1 MSELP
6 SPADRV
12 SAALAAVRRRPI
24 TVVVLATAV
33 LVLVAALAQRSKDEV
48 STTPANPTSAFREQ
62 APNVVVVMTDDQA
75 VDTMKAMPR
84 TRRMLGG
91 KGVTFENSFVSY
103 PLCCPSRASFQ
114 TGQYAHNHGV
124 LNNQPPKGGYQ
135 AFDAKRSLPVW
146 LSEAGYRTGFVGKYL
161 NGYGKGEAARE
172 VPPGWSDWYGLPASA
187 KQRPF
192 EFELNENGEL
202 VDYGRGEYK
211 TEVLEDKAVSLVR
224 EWAGPRR
231 PFFLWVATDAPHK
244 DAGTDEDADR
254 DPEPAPRDRGRFER
268 ENAPRGESF
277 NERDTSDKPGFVKGK
292 RRLNSGEQKQ
302 IDKVY
307 RSQLE
312 SLIAVD
318 RLVKSIV
325 KELRRRGE
333 LENTVVMFTSDN
345 GFIRGQ
351 HRIESGKASL
361 YDEAIRVP
369 LLVRGPGFP
378 EGERDERVVG
388 NVDLAPTILDL
399 AAAEADIQPDGVSL
413 LPFEP
418 RRASWRPNML
428 LEVFER
434 DKGNFV
440 GIRTPR
446 FSYAEYT
453 KKDKRELYD
462 LYRDPKQLDNLAG
475 DPAYADELERLHE
488 RVTALRDCAG
498 ADCR

>member
-1 MSELP
+1 MLGNRWRP
-6 SPADRV
+6 G
-12 SAALAAVRRRPI
+12 AAGVLLVLAAVI
-24 TVVVLATAV
+24 
-33 LVLVAALAQRSKDEV
+33 ALALIVGGRDEQRA
-48 STTPANPTSAFREQ
+48 TPVQPAAEYKED
-62 APNVVVVMTDDQA
+62 ALNVVVVMTDDQA
-75 VDTMKAMPR
+75 VDTMRAMPR
-84 TRRMLGG
+84 TRRLLGG
-91 KGVTFENSFVSY
+91 KGVTFDNSFVSY

-124 LNNQPPKGGYQ
+124 LDNHPPNGGYQ
-135 AFDAKRSLPVW
+135 AFDAKRALPVW
-146 LSEAGYRTGFVGKYL
+146 LSDAGYRTGFVGKYL
-161 NGYGKGEAARE
+161 NGYGKGKAARE

-192 EFELNENGEL
+192 GFELNENGDL
-202 VDYGRGEYK
+202 VSYGGDEYK

-224 EWAGPRR
+224 EWAGGRR

-268 ENAPRGESF
+268 EKAPRGESF
-277 NERDTSDKPGFVKGK
+277 NERDTSDKPGFVRGK
-292 RRLNSGEQKQ
+292 RRLNAGEQEQ

-325 KELRRRGE
+325 QQLRRRGE

-351 HRIESGKASL
+351 HRIESGKASV

-378 EGERDERVVG
+378 EAERDGRAIG

-399 AAAEADIQPDGVSL
+399 AGAKADIAPDGLSL
-413 LPFEP
+413 LPFEA
-418 RRASWRPNML
+418 RRASWRPNLL

-440 GIRTPR
+440 GVRTPR
-446 FSYAEYT
+446 YAYAEYT

-475 DPAYADELERLHE
+475 VPAYAEELDRLHE
-488 RVTALRDCAG
+488 RVTELRDCAG
-498 ADCR
+498 AGCR